1 MFKPVIIAKKSWW
14 VPAEN
19 RQKLAVEISRPEDYR
34 QAIRWKMET
43 LVESQGLE
51 AAYKTANQINRE
63 DGGLP
68 LEPPANSEHLVN
80 QMLENSRVL
89 EMIKWGSPEKAQPAS
104 REDAMFAVK
113 DQPTLNWGVFLT

>member
-19 RQKLAVEISRPEDYR
+19 RQKLAVEISRPEDYK
-34 QAIRWKMET
+34 QAIRRKMEM
-43 LVESQGLE
+43 LADKEGLE
-51 AAYKTANQINRE
+51 AAYQTANQINRA
-63 DGGLP
+63 DGGLS
-68 LEPPANSEHLVN
+68 LMEPEDSEHLVN

-89 EMIKWGSPEKAQPAS
+89 EMIKWGSPEKAEPAS
-104 REDAMFAVK
+104 KEDAMFAVK